1 MFVEVAFPISNF
13 KTFTYEVPDSLNLLI
28 QIGSRVIAPFGRR
41 KLQGIVVKVL
51 KEKTYQGQTKP
62 IYELIDDSPVVTTE
76 LWKLITWI
84 SNYYM
89 TPVGQVAK
97 AVFPKNLST
106 RYKPQKI
113 WLVKSKS
120 VSSQTFINKL
130 KIRAPKQYEV
140 LNKIRLEKSP
150 IEVSS
155 LKKFV
160 SNPLQVCKVLEE
172 KQIVELFEKE
182 SMPDTDRFSFKPI
195 HKKVIFNDDQDRVVG
210 NLKDSLEKKSYTP
223 FLLHGVTGS
232 GKTEIYIEAVKY
244 CLSQGRTSIILLP
257 EISLTPQI
265 AGRFK
270 SVFGATIALWH
281 SKLTQKQRSLTWKE
295 ICKGTFKVIIGA
307 RSAIFSPL
315 KNLGLIVIDEEQ
327 EASFRQDSPSPR
339 YHARDVALMR
349 ARLNNSVI
357 LLASATPSLESYYNH
372 QNMKLKYLHLPSRYG
387 GAKYPI
393 VHLVDMLKEQDDTGK
408 FGQIVSGLL
417 QDKIEERL
425 NNKEQIIILQN
436 RRGYSPVIKCG
447 DCGGVV
453 MCPNC
458 NVAFSY
464 HRNTNNLLCHFCSF
478 SRDGLNL
485 SCTDCNSK
493 NLIYSGTGTQKVE
506 MLLKDTFPKASIQ
519 RLDMDTSLSGL
530 SITRVLTAFNNGE
543 IDILLGTQMIAKGLD
558 FPNATLVGI
567 INADQGLHLPDF
579 RSGERIFQLIYQ
591 AAGRSGRSTKQGEV
605 VIQTY
610 SSENP
615 VIKSAAKLDMKTY
628 YDIALKERK
637 ELDYPPFSWL
647 AKIEITGKNK
657 DNVSILALDISKS
670 MSGKY
675 DGLSVLGPAPCYM
688 EKLRGQYRFHIIF
701 KSLKIFDPNGKK
713 LHSFINQNFQNI
725 SQNNHI
731 RQSRIN
737 IHIDPLSLI

>member
-13 KTFTYEVPDSLNLLI
+13 KTFTYEVSDSLSLSV

-51 KEKTYQGQTKP
+51 KEKTYQGKTKL
-62 IYELIDDSPVVTTE
+62 IYELIDDYPVVTNE

-89 TPVGQVAK
+89 TPIGQVAK
-97 AVFPKNLST
+97 AVFPNSLST

-113 WLVKSKS
+113 WFVKLKS

-140 LNKIRLEKSP
+140 LNKIRFEKSP
-150 IEVSS
+150 IQVSL

-172 KQIVELFEKE
+172 KKIVTLFEKE
-182 SMPDTDRFSFKPI
+182 TMLDTDKFSFKPI
-195 HKKVIFNDDQDRVVG
+195 HKKVIFNDEQKGVVG
-210 NLKDSLEKKSYTP
+210 NLKHSLEKKIYTP

-307 RSAIFSPL
+307 RSAVFSPL

-357 LLASATPSLESYYNH
+357 LLASATPSLESYYNY
-372 QNMKLKYLHLPSRYG
+372 QNMKLKYLHLPTRYG

-417 QDKIEERL
+417 QNKIEERL
-425 NNKEQIIILQN
+425 ISKEQIIILQN

-464 HRNTNNLLCHFCSF
+464 HQNTNILLCHFCSF
-478 SRDGLNL
+478 SRDSLNQ
-485 SCTDCNSK
+485 SCKDCNSK
-493 NLIYSGTGTQKVE
+493 NLIYFGTGTQKVE
-506 MLLKDTFPKASIQ
+506 TLLKEAFPKASIQ
-519 RLDMDTSLSGL
+519 RLDMDTTLSGL
-530 SITRVLTAFNNGE
+530 NITRVLTEFNNGE

-591 AAGRSGRSTKQGEV
+591 AAGRSGRSKKQGEV

-628 YDIALKERK
+628 YDIALSERK

-657 DNVSILALDISKS
+657 DKVSILALDISKS
-670 MSGKY
+670 ICGKY

-688 EKLRGQYRFHIIF
+688 EKLRGQHRFHIIF
-701 KSLKIFDPNGKK
+701 KSLKNFDPNGKK
-713 LHSFINQNFQNI
+713 LHTFINQNFQNI
-725 SQNNHI
+725 FQNNHI
-731 RQSRIN
+731 GQSRIN